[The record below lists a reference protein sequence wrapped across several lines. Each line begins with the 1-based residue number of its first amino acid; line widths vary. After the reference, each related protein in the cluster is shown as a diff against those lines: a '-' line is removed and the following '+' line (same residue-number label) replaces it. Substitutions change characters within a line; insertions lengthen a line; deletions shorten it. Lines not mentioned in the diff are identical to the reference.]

1 MTATIDISK
10 VPSKAMLKELS
21 SRGRQKGEE
30 GIALAVAA
38 AGDCWLDNIL
48 PVFHDWL
55 MVRTEAFAIE
65 DFRIYVEHHR
75 PELCPVSNKAW
86 GVIPTAAKKNG
97 WIVRDGSRLAISPQ
111 TRGHEIKTYRL
122 AA

>member
-1 MTATIDISK
+1 MTTTIDISK

-86 GVIPTAAKKNG
+86 GVLPSAAKSRG
-97 WIVRDGSRLAISPQ
+97 WITRFGSRPAFSQ
-111 TRGHEIKTYRL
+111 KTHGHPVAVYER
-122 AA
+122 A

>member
-1 MTATIDISK
+1 MTTAIDMSK
-10 VPSKAMLKELS
+10 VSSKAMLKELS

-30 GIALAVAA
+30 GIALAVEN

-86 GVIPTAAKKNG
+86 GVMPSAAKSRG
-97 WIVRDGSRLAISPQ
+97 WIMRCGIRPAISPK
-111 TRGHEIKTYRL
+111 THGHDVKLYRVV
-122 AA
+122 A

>member
-1 MTATIDISK
+1 MTTTIDISK
-10 VPSKAMLKELS
+10 VPSNAMLKELS

-30 GIALAVAA
+30 GIALAVEH

-86 GVIPTAAKKNG
+86 GVMPSAAKSRG
-97 WIVRDGSRLAISPQ
+97 WITRCGSPPAASPK
-111 TRGHEIKTYRL
+111 THGHIVATYFR
-122 AA
+122 A

>member
-1 MTATIDISK
+1 MTTTIDITK

-30 GIALAVAA
+30 GIALAVEH

-86 GVIPTAAKKNG
+86 GALPREAKRKG
-97 WIVRDGSRLAISPQ
+97 WIMRAGFRLAISPK
-111 TRGHEIKTYRL
+111 THGHEIKTYRL

>member
-1 MTATIDISK
+1 MTTTIDISK

-30 GIALAVAA
+30 GIALAVEH

-86 GVIPTAAKKNG
+86 GVMPSAAKSHG
-97 WIVRDGSRLAISPQ
+97 WITRCGSRPAASPK
-111 TRGHEIKTYRL
+111 THGHFVAVYQR
-122 AA
+122 A